1 MNRKILNC
9 CLQYIERNLK
19 EPLSLVAIAEHA
31 GYSAYHFS
39 RLFQEEMR
47 CTVMEYVRKRRLYKA
62 AEEILNGKKIIDAA
76 CEYGWESPNSF
87 ARAFKQEYGFAPSLL
102 KAIKLGLVL
111 EKGEGETKMI
121 TCKNISETV
130 TKEQLIEI
138 LTETMNEK
146 EIDYSYKELEKMF
159 MLSCRSYDGMKRY
172 SGVEYITHPLHVAI
186 LLADLEAEEKLIYG
200 GMFCDV
206 LKKTAGKVQYLEKEL
221 PKDVWDL
228 VRRVNDCESIC
239 DKTDSDVLLIKLAE
253 RLHNM
258 RTIEF
263 LAQNQIER
271 RARETLNLFM
281 PMARKLGNQKIVSE
295 LNDLVM
301 KFM

>member
-1 MNRKILNC
+1 
-9 CLQYIERNLK
+9 
-19 EPLSLVAIAEHA
+19 
-31 GYSAYHFS
+31 
-39 RLFQEEMR
+39 
-47 CTVMEYVRKRRLYKA
+47 
-62 AEEILNGKKIIDAA
+62 
-76 CEYGWESPNSF
+76 
-87 ARAFKQEYGFAPSLL
+87 
-102 KAIKLGLVL
+102 
-111 EKGEGETKMI
+111 MI